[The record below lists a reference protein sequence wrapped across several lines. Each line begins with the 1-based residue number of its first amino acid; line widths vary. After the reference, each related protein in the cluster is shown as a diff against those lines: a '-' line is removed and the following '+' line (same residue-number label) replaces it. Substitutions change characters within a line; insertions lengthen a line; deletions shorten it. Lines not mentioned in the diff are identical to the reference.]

1 MSDKRSKTIAEYAIR
16 KWLENEGFQ
25 MEYFRLKVI
34 GNLALLID
42 MRGDKLILNYD
53 ADTRLVYAKGADD
66 YESVL

>member
-34 GNLALLID
+34 SNTAVLEDSKGE
-42 MRGDKLILNYD
+42 KLIL
-53 ADTRLVYAKGADD
+53 VYEPSTHSVHVKGEED
-66 YESVL
+66 YESVF